1 MPGWPVR
8 VFISLAGSC
17 YHATPYCPLLK
28 ASQEK
33 AAERGHVVT
42 RIACISMN
50 EAQGASAA
58 TLSGSPSLIT
68 LAMRY
73 RRSSGGR

>member
-28 ASQEK
+28 AGWAK
-33 AAERGHVVT
+33 AAERGH
-42 RIACISMN
+42 APGQQN
-50 EAQGASAA
+50 QP
-58 TLSGSPSLIT
+58 SP
-68 LAMRY
+68 AY
-73 RRSSGGR
+73 PG